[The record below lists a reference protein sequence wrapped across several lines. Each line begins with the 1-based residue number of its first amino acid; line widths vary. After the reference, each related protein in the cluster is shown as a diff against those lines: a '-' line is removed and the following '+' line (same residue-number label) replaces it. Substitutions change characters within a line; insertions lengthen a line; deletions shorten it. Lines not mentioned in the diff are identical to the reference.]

1 MKSFE
6 LKLKVDEIRRRET
19 TERTY
24 KAEINLTDSTDFSKI
39 IEFMEDI
46 KKVWK
51 KGMAA
56 IKAGFYMELEVTEA
70 VYENWL
76 EPEKNLVQKSYNRW
90 VSAPTHEQDS
100 EGIYLRPD
108 TRYTDECRGMY
119 LTKDTLKDLA
129 FTLR

>member
-6 LKLKVDEIRRRET
+6 MKLKVDEIRRRET

-24 KAEINLTDSTDFSKI
+24 KAEINLTDDISFSAI
-39 IEFMEDI
+39 VEFLEDI
-46 KKVWK
+46 KKIWK

-76 EPEKNLVQKSYNRW
+76 EPEKNLIQKSYNRW
-90 VSAPTHEQDS
+90 VSVPTHEQDG
-100 EGIYLRPD
+100 EGIYLRAD
-108 TRYTDECRGMY
+108 ARYTDECRDMY

-129 FTLR
+129 FTLW